1 MQDVPWED
9 GKKEGGS
16 LRRDD
21 RSEVKTKH
29 ADWRSLLSD
38 GVCLRRSGELFASR
52 ALRAVFSCS
61 ADAKLD
67 TTRRTRSCS
76 GQGKSCLRNRLDVI
90 DRAFYFD
97 DSLPQGQPRSSQVNT
112 PG

>member
-29 ADWRSLLSD
+29 ADWRSLLRD
-38 GVCLRRSGELFASR
+38 GV
-52 ALRAVFSCS
+52 
-61 ADAKLD
+61 
-67 TTRRTRSCS
+67 
-76 GQGKSCLRNRLDVI
+76 
-90 DRAFYFD
+90 
-97 DSLPQGQPRSSQVNT
+97 
-112 PG
+112 